1 MKEKSDNEEWR
12 SKCEAIYRHGNSLLR
27 LVTQL
32 LDIAKIKSRVGEP
45 DWRHGNIVAQVKM
58 IAETFNDYAA
68 SRGIELAV
76 EAQGNID
83 IDFVPDYINKVVS
96 NLLSNSLKFTP
107 TGGQI
112 TIKTVSDGKQLTLAV
127 TDTGKGMS
135 EEEKNN
141 IFKPF
146 YSSATGNKGT
156 GVGLA
161 LVKQIADSLEGKIT
175 VESTEGE
182 GSTFTLTIPVR
193 KAVKGVRK
201 LNPANYDMAQAKTEA
216 MAGLDNGN
224 STEADM
230 QEDLQEGMQ
239 GNQQRKVVLVIEDNR
254 DVAKY
259 IGSQLSA
266 DYDVAYAVNGN
277 DGLKKAISMI
287 PDMIVSD
294 LMMPEMDGLEM
305 CRKIRA
311 NEEVNHIPV
320 IMLTAKITEADKL
333 KGLEAGVDA
342 YLPKP
347 FNADELRLRVAKL
360 LEQRQVLRHK
370 YSQAKAAGKDIKD
383 ITVVAE
389 DRQAMATMEMADAF
403 LNKATD
409 YIYAM
414 LERYEVVSVSTLA
427 EKLNM
432 NARQLHRKLTAVADI
447 TPNTFIMNLRIR
459 KAMKMIEDNK
469 SIPLKNVAFDCGF
482 SEYSHFTK
490 SFKSIVGVPPSE
502 YGREKKI

>member
-1 MKEKSDNEEWR
+1 
-12 SKCEAIYRHGNSLLR
+12 
-27 LVTQL
+27 
-32 LDIAKIKSRVGEP
+32 
-45 DWRHGNIVAQVKM
+45 
-58 IAETFNDYAA
+58 
-68 SRGIELAV
+68 
-76 EAQGNID
+76 
-83 IDFVPDYINKVVS
+83 
-96 NLLSNSLKFTP
+96 
-107 TGGQI
+107 
-112 TIKTVSDGKQLTLAV
+112 
-127 TDTGKGMS
+127 
-135 EEEKNN
+135 
-141 IFKPF
+141 
-146 YSSATGNKGT
+146 
-156 GVGLA
+156 
-161 LVKQIADSLEGKIT
+161 
-175 VESTEGE
+175 
-182 GSTFTLTIPVR
+182 
-193 KAVKGVRK
+193 
-201 LNPANYDMAQAKTEA
+201 
-216 MAGLDNGN
+216 
-224 STEADM
+224 
-230 QEDLQEGMQ
+230 
-239 GNQQRKVVLVIEDNR
+239 
-254 DVAKY
+254 
-259 IGSQLSA
+259 
-266 DYDVAYAVNGN
+266 
-277 DGLKKAISMI
+277 
-287 PDMIVSD
+287 
-294 LMMPEMDGLEM
+294 
-305 CRKIRA
+305 
-311 NEEVNHIPV
+311 
-320 IMLTAKITEADKL
+320 MLTAKITEADKL

-383 ITVVAE
+383 ITVVAD

-502 YGREKKI
+502 YGKEKKI